1 MECLLKEITKLS
13 AQKLT
18 GATMALSFCKRL
30 TQPIQ
35 ERVHPDYEYWSR
47 GDPTRGQ
54 NRKVP
59 WEEAADRVARM
70 MQGPVPKGTLP
81 ELADQSH
88 KYSELFRVVL
98 LWF

>member
-1 MECLLKEITKLS
+1 MTTLLNEIANLS
-13 AQKLT
+13 ALGLM
-18 GATMALSFCKRL
+18 GAAVALSISKQL

-35 ERVHPDYEYWSR
+35 DRVYPGFEYW
-47 GDPTRGQ
+47 GHQDPTRGQ